1 MLQFMTTKG
10 YLTIVRGE
18 RAGVDV
24 LYIQKKSYC
33 RYIFAD

>member
-10 YLTIVRGE
+10 CLTIVRGE

-24 LYIQKKSYC
+24 LYIKKNVLQVH
-33 RYIFAD
+33 IAD